1 MSWGAREV
9 LWLRVRHLRTRT
21 NRFLN
26 VAGTDL
32 DESTSLTDRMYL
44 LYIAVIIVVWAFLSW
59 NALMGFTARGLTLL
73 SPDTAG
79 LLLATLPLVPA
90 VICLVPS
97 IRALLTSPYKM
108 TEQDIAYLGSDRE
121 CVRTAIFL
129 DAARGAL
136 GYGVVGAL
144 VGILV
149 VGGLNPTESAVPIIA
164 TCALAMMAG
173 RLLPWVIGLS
183 RVSPTIRPKALAL
196 SVSCLLLAMAIGSA
210 FIPLAVVVASP
221 KDELMAAACRLEMPA
236 ATALGCGIAAEWAA
250 IVLIAPLTSIVSM
263 IDESEVYAE
272 TMAIR
277 SIALVSPRT
286 YTQIIR
292 RRKNERRGP
301 LTSLRIGMGRGAL
314 LSHTTLS
321 AIRRFEGLGDV
332 LVWSA
337 IIVPAGMPFVLGFG
351 PSLLLL
357 PWMLLII
364 RSSGKPHEMSRVFDD
379 DEGNRMLRSNLPF
392 GPLTLLA
399 IDSLPTL
406 AVACVGS
413 TVGCV
418 LTLGAFGNVGTGI
431 VLSLLIDVGTVVCGG
446 LAVVIVPFIY
456 RKIWFEAS
464 LLLLVGTVAATPT
477 LGSATISAAI
487 AAVLIAAGM
496 AGIAFGR
503 D

>member
-1 MSWGAREV
+1 MRWGTREV
-9 LWLRVRHLRTRT
+9 LWLRVRHLRTKT

-59 NALMGFTARGLTLL
+59 NALVGFTARGLALL
-73 SPDTAG
+73 SSDAAG
-79 LLLATLPLVPA
+79 LLLAALPLIPA
-90 VICLVPS
+90 IICLVS
-97 IRALLTSPYKM
+97 GIRALLTSPYKM

-129 DAARGAL
+129 DATRGTL

-144 VGILV
+144 VGILI
-149 VGGLNPTESAVPIIA
+149 VGGLNPAESAIPVIA

-173 RLLPWVIGLS
+173 RLLPWVIGLA
-183 RVSPTIRPKALAL
+183 RVSPAMRPKVIVL
-196 SVSCLLLAMAIGSA
+196 SVSCLLLAMAVGSA
-210 FIPLAVVVASP
+210 FIPLATVVASP
-221 KDELMAAACRLEMPA
+221 KDELMAAACRLAFPTA
-236 ATALGCGIAAEWAA
+236 IALGCEVVAEWAA
-250 IVLIAPLTSIVSM
+250 IVLIAPLTSIVSI
-263 IDESEVYAE
+263 IDESKVYAE

-286 YTQIIR
+286 YIQIIR

-301 LTSLRIGMGRGAL
+301 LISLRIGMGRVAL
-314 LSHTTLS
+314 LSHATLS
-321 AIRRFEGLGDV
+321 AIRRFEGLGDG

-357 PWMLLII
+357 PWMLLIV

-379 DEGNRMLRSNLPF
+379 DEGNRMLRSSLPF

-399 IDSLPTL
+399 IDSLPALVVACAGSTIGCILTL
-406 AVACVGS
+406 A
-413 TVGCV
+413 
-418 LTLGAFGNVGTGI
+418 AFGSVGTG
-431 VLSLLIDVGTVVCGG
+431 VMLSILIDVGTVVCGG
-446 LAVVIVPFIY
+446 LAAVIVPFIY
-456 RKIWFEAS
+456 RKVWFEAS
-464 LLLLVGTVAATPT
+464 LLLLVGTIAAAPT
-477 LGSATISAAI
+477 LGSTTASAAI
-487 AAVLIAAGM
+487 TAVLIAAGM